1 MTGYIPIATD
11 HEDSNLP
18 KTGFFVM
25 DDPQPRNG
33 ELMQLFSHSAKEVKN
48 YVFVIFAKVIGDIM
62 YLILKGKKTRFSLGF
77 LFSNGKRTI
86 NRLKKKQFVF
96 FSFSCVF
103 PFFFPKKTENHQK
116 NEKRYQH
123 TQIQVHQG
131 ET

>member
-62 YLILKGKKTRFSLGF
+62 YLILKGKKNTFFFRF
-77 LFSNGKRTI
+77 
-86 NRLKKKQFVF
+86 FVF
-96 FSFSCVF
+96 
-103 PFFFPKKTENHQK
+103 
-116 NEKRYQH
+116 
-123 TQIQVHQG
+123 
-131 ET
+131 